1 MIGNEKSQDEVMLAL
16 RRDQR
21 MEQIENQINSYK
33 GLLVPERNQNM
44 DQVMWNQGKSDQ
56 EMLVLIIND
65 EKVVG
70 DEGIRDESW
79 STSDYI

>member
-1 MIGNEKSQDEVMLAL
+1 
-16 RRDQR
+16 
-21 MEQIENQINSYK
+21 
-33 GLLVPERNQNM
+33 M